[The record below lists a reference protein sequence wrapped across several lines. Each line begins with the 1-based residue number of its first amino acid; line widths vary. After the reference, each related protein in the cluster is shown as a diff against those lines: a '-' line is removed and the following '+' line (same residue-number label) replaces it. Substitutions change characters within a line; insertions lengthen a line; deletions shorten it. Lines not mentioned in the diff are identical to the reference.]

1 MTWYTIP
8 KTSSSHEDYDYCKFC
23 LINFNK
29 YNDVI
34 NNICQTC
41 GRVNIQITQ
50 NKQPSQQITAL
61 NATTTETEQ
70 LTVRGISTQI
80 NYDRLIS
87 QDETKIGIHSGNTR
101 ASFKSFKE
109 AKDYL
114 TQTSDVSN
122 ATLNTRSK
130 EVNDKFTVTTSK
142 RKPLSNSLIIDDNIT
157 SIENNIYRKEDDNYT
172 T

>member
-1 MTWYTIP
+1 MSSWYSIP
-8 KTSSSHEDYDYCKFC
+8 KTSSSHEDYNYCKFC

-41 GRVNIQITQ
+41 GRVNTQITQ

-61 NATTTETEQ
+61 NAVTTETEQ
-70 LTVRGISTQI
+70 SIAPGISMQI

-109 AKDYL
+109 AQDYL
-114 TQTSDVSN
+114 NQTSDVSN
-122 ATLNTRSK
+122 ATLNARSK
-130 EVNDKFTVTTSK
+130 EVNNKFSVTTSK
-142 RKPLSNSLIIDDNIT
+142 KKPSNSLVIDDNVT
-157 SIENNIYRKEDDNYT
+157 SSIENNIYNEGDYYIT
-172 T
+172 